1 MHSDDQYIDK
11 PDDFSRRIGEKLRE
25 HRMSVDSDIWD
36 SLTDRFLPQRRGVPL
51 YLRWMAAGVA
61 AVALLLLLLVDGSN
75 EESGG
80 ISEEV
85 RYSDINKTDRIIESE
100 KETERVAE
108 ILESRRIQDSG
119 SRGKKSN
126 QEEAM
131 ELAVMVKPEETVE
144 LVATVDPEEPL
155 ELEGK
160 MNPGEDKEVEVAEPG
175 ELNDPKNISKSEEPV
190 KPEKKVLPK
199 DEFLAENHL
208 PASGQ
213 EHRKHQSLMASLGS
227 GGALPDFFPGD
238 YAYADSPQNNGSL
251 PGGDYGNGEGL
262 NSGGSYNL
270 LSPDDYTDVVH
281 RPPISFSLT
290 ANFPVGENLGLETG
304 LSYTYLFSRF
314 NRNDNFI
321 YRGTLQQHYIGIPV
335 NLRYTVWQNDAW
347 NIYLLAGGSIEKGL
361 RAIYKQEIEYNGDRV
376 HHTDVYSRIDGFQF
390 SAQGGVGFSYRLR
403 DNLSLFGEPRIVYY
417 FKNNQPMSARTD
429 NPLIFGLNMGIRL
442 GFK

>member
-25 HRMSVDSDIWD
+25 HRMPVDSEIWD
-36 SLTDRFLPQRRGVPL
+36 SLSDRFLPQRRGVPL
-51 YLRWMAAGVA
+51 YLRWMAAGVV

-108 ILESRRIQDSG
+108 ILESRRIPDSG

-144 LVATVDPEEPL
+144 LVATVDPEE
-155 ELEGK
+155 
-160 MNPGEDKEVEVAEPG
+160 
-175 ELNDPKNISKSEEPV
+175 SV
-190 KPEKKVLPK
+190 KPEKKLLPK

-403 DNLSLFGEPRIVYY
+403 YNLSLFGEPRIVYY

>member
-1 MHSDDQYIDK
+1 MHSDDRYIDK
-11 PDDFSRRIGEKLRE
+11 PDDFSRKIGEKLRE
-25 HRMSVDSDIWD
+25 HRMPVDSDIWD
-36 SLTDRFLPQRRGVPL
+36 SLTGRFLPQRRGVPL
-51 YLRWMAAGVA
+51 YLRWMVAGVA

-80 ISEEV
+80 ISEEI

-108 ILESRRIQDSG
+108 ILESRRIPDSG

-126 QEEAM
+126 QEEAV

-144 LVATVDPEEPL
+144 LVATVDPEEP
-155 ELEGK
+155 
-160 MNPGEDKEVEVAEPG
+160 
-175 ELNDPKNISKSEEPV
+175 V
-190 KPEKKVLPK
+190 KPEKKVLSK

-238 YAYADSPQNNGSL
+238 YAYMDSPQNNGSL
-251 PGGDYGNGEGL
+251 PGGDLNKGDGL
-262 NSGGSYNL
+262 ISGGSYNL
-270 LSPDDYTDVVH
+270 LSPDDYTDIIH

-314 NRNDNFI
+314 NRSDNFI

>member
-1 MHSDDQYIDK
+1 MHSDDRYIDK
-11 PDDFSRRIGEKLRE
+11 PDDFSRKIGEKLRE
-25 HRMSVDSDIWD
+25 HRMPVDSDIWD
-36 SLTDRFLPQRRGVPL
+36 SLTGRFLPQRRGVPL

-108 ILESRRIQDSG
+108 ILESRRIPDSG

-144 LVATVDPEEPL
+144 LVATVDPEE
-155 ELEGK
+155 
-160 MNPGEDKEVEVAEPG
+160 
-175 ELNDPKNISKSEEPV
+175 SV
-190 KPEKKVLPK
+190 KPEKKLLPK

-251 PGGDYGNGEGL
+251 PGGDLDKGDGL
-262 NSGGSYNL
+262 ISGGSYNL
-270 LSPDDYTDVVH
+270 LSPDDYTDIIH

-290 ANFPVGENLGLETG
+290 ANFPVGENLDLETG

-314 NRNDNFI
+314 NRSDNFI

>member
-25 HRMSVDSDIWD
+25 HRMPVDSEIWD
-36 SLTDRFLPQRRGVPL
+36 SLSDRFLPQRRGVPL
-51 YLRWMAAGVA
+51 YLRWMAAGVV

-119 SRGKKSN
+119 SRGEKSN

-144 LVATVDPEEPL
+144 LVATVDP
-155 ELEGK
+155 
-160 MNPGEDKEVEVAEPG
+160 
-175 ELNDPKNISKSEEPV
+175 EEPV

-403 DNLSLFGEPRIVYY
+403 YNLSLFGEPRIVYY

>member
-25 HRMSVDSDIWD
+25 HRMPVDSDIWD

-108 ILESRRIQDSG
+108 ILESRRIPDSG

-126 QEEAM
+126 QEEAV

-144 LVATVDPEEPL
+144 LVATVDPEEP
-155 ELEGK
+155 
-160 MNPGEDKEVEVAEPG
+160 
-175 ELNDPKNISKSEEPV
+175 V
-190 KPEKKVLPK
+190 KPEKKLLPK

-238 YAYADSPQNNGSL
+238 YAYMDSPQNNGSL
-251 PGGDYGNGEGL
+251 PGGDLDKGDGL
-262 NSGGSYNL
+262 ISGGSYNL
-270 LSPDDYTDVVH
+270 LSPDDYTDIIH

-314 NRNDNFI
+314 NRSDNFI

-403 DNLSLFGEPRIVYY
+403 NNLSLFGEPRIVYY

>member
-25 HRMSVDSDIWD
+25 HRMPVDSDIWD
-36 SLTDRFLPQRRGVPL
+36 SLTGRFLPQRRGVPL

-108 ILESRRIQDSG
+108 ILESRRIPDSG

-144 LVATVDPEEPL
+144 LVATVDPEE
-155 ELEGK
+155 
-160 MNPGEDKEVEVAEPG
+160 
-175 ELNDPKNISKSEEPV
+175 SV
-190 KPEKKVLPK
+190 KPEKKLLPK

>member
-25 HRMSVDSDIWD
+25 HRMPVDSDIWD
-36 SLTDRFLPQRRGVPL
+36 SLTDRFLPQRRSVPL

-108 ILESRRIQDSG
+108 ILESRRIPDSG

-126 QEEAM
+126 QEEAV

-144 LVATVDPEEPL
+144 LVATVDPEEP
-155 ELEGK
+155 
-160 MNPGEDKEVEVAEPG
+160 
-175 ELNDPKNISKSEEPV
+175 V
-190 KPEKKVLPK
+190 KPEKKLLPK

-238 YAYADSPQNNGSL
+238 YAYMDSPQNNGSL
-251 PGGDYGNGEGL
+251 PGGDLDKGDGL
-262 NSGGSYNL
+262 ISGGSYNL
-270 LSPDDYTDVVH
+270 LSPDDYTDIIH

-314 NRNDNFI
+314 NRSDNFI

-403 DNLSLFGEPRIVYY
+403 NNLSLFGEPRIVYY